1 MEKNNAKLLINELLQ
16 KLLDRRLNKL
26 EKKNKE
32 EECTLKTINKES
44 QKSILALEEC
54 SHKCR
59 KQIYLIR
66 NKYVD
71 ERRNDNRIKNDIS
84 KTIQLNKSSHNNM
97 NNINTNMFSNIG
109 NENNLKKPEIYHHEK
124 EEKLKNKKK
133 RHATLSPKASKNLLL
148 EEKMKMIQ
156 KSIKD
161 LKSKF
166 KSTKN
171 IKKYHNKNFLT
182 VEITP
187 KKKSKNKNIYTNPKK
202 KVSRKSPGVII
213 GKTLSNFHV
222 NTQKNESKKKSRNN
236 DDLHELSINAIEKE
250 GDVRLTDLKIDL
262 DKNIDEPI
270 IDKKP
275 SISKPDE
282 DIKKSPIREQKDTNE
297 ESLLINNL
305 MSLNNEINDII
316 KNNQNNNINSNNDI
330 KDNINNDTEKNTSVI
345 KNEEKKNT
353 NNDNVNDNDNNK
365 NEELN
370 KNNNKN
376 IVKNDDKNNID
387 NIILSNNNKNNLDY
401 LIGDGSINFTLLDQV
416 IKPEENDDNN
426 KTIDLNISGL
436 SDQLT
441 LEEKFQTNLDDIII
455 YLDNKDICN
464 LLLINKECFK
474 TIMNFLI
481 SKTEIKIDIFEEEI
495 SKLIEDN
502 KNILNIDVNNIKNKI
517 FEFNANSSRA
527 ISLLNTV
534 SMNNFTKIKNEYLN
548 NKEIIIIFDILFIAQ
563 GKLEIITMDNNEKKW
578 EYIFNYFKD
587 YISNQSMGSFI
598 EKNLNKKIFDNNII
612 NSLYKYANKY
622 LNIIS
627 PNHFQKIN
635 KDIAILI
642 FILKDLLEHLG
653 MMTDQVN
660 PEKEI
665 ILINSRLQSNKE
677 TLEKLNEMNNKI
689 N

>member
-1 MEKNNAKLLINELLQ
+1 
-16 KLLDRRLNKL
+16 
-26 EKKNKE
+26 
-32 EECTLKTINKES
+32 
-44 QKSILALEEC
+44 
-54 SHKCR
+54 
-59 KQIYLIR
+59 
-66 NKYVD
+66 
-71 ERRNDNRIKNDIS
+71 
-84 KTIQLNKSSHNNM
+84 
-97 NNINTNMFSNIG
+97 
-109 NENNLKKPEIYHHEK
+109 
-124 EEKLKNKKK
+124 
-133 RHATLSPKASKNLLL
+133 
-148 EEKMKMIQ
+148 
-156 KSIKD
+156 
-161 LKSKF
+161 
-166 KSTKN
+166 
-171 IKKYHNKNFLT
+171 
-182 VEITP
+182 
-187 KKKSKNKNIYTNPKK
+187 
-202 KVSRKSPGVII
+202 
-213 GKTLSNFHV
+213 
-222 NTQKNESKKKSRNN
+222 
-236 DDLHELSINAIEKE
+236 
-250 GDVRLTDLKIDL
+250 
-262 DKNIDEPI
+262 
-270 IDKKP
+270 
-275 SISKPDE
+275 
-282 DIKKSPIREQKDTNE
+282 
-297 ESLLINNL
+297 
-305 MSLNNEINDII
+305 
-316 KNNQNNNINSNNDI
+316 
-330 KDNINNDTEKNTSVI
+330 
-345 KNEEKKNT
+345 
-353 NNDNVNDNDNNK
+353 
-365 NEELN
+365 
-370 KNNNKN
+370 
-376 IVKNDDKNNID
+376 
-387 NIILSNNNKNNLDY
+387 
-401 LIGDGSINFTLLDQV
+401 
-416 IKPEENDDNN
+416 
-426 KTIDLNISGL
+426 
-436 SDQLT
+436 
-441 LEEKFQTNLDDIII
+441 
-455 YLDNKDICN
+455 
-464 LLLINKECFK
+464 
-474 TIMNFLI
+474 MNFLI